1 MLAVSQVVLGQ
12 RLMAVSV
19 ASLVVLCCL
28 VAHKVWCTVSCSSK
42 CIHWMDIAN
51 LARKRSKVTLD
62 FRLEILACVVLFDL
76 CRGSYRLDWKLLRCL
91 VGVHRLLS
99 MGNCLAMDQPFHLSL
114 IHI

>member
-1 MLAVSQVVLGQ
+1 MSAVFQVALD
-12 RLMAVSV
+12 RKLMVVSV
-19 ASLVVLCCL
+19 ASLAALSCL
-28 VAHKVWCTVSCSSK
+28 VACMVLRTLIDSSK
-42 CIHWMDIAN
+42 CIHWMDIAS

-99 MGNCLAMDQPFHLSL
+99 MGNCLAMDQPFH
-114 IHI
+114 